1 MNYTFSNSTT
11 ITSSTIIEDY
21 FPIIIEYDKEEL
33 NNKFIEFNYQDTDML
48 EISVNP
54 KTNLLKRLSLSLCNH
69 YSIEDAMLSAPAS
82 DEGSLSIEGPA
93 STECDKFLV
102 KVFNDGIQID
112 LSSKEVVHNYKCGQ
126 VIYSISA
133 DNTLTAVYIPSLA
146 ENELAHAKR
155 ELLGE

>member
-1 MNYTFSNSTT
+1 MYKVESYVERCT
-11 ITSSTIIEDY
+11 ILVGHSGYIGRY
-21 FPIIIEYDKEEL
+21 
-33 NNKFIEFNYQDTDML
+33 
-48 EISVNP
+48 
-54 KTNLLKRLSLSLCNH
+54 
-69 YSIEDAMLSAPAS
+69 AMLSTPAA

-102 KVFNDGIQID
+102 KVFIDGIQID
-112 LSSKEVVHNYKCGQ
+112 LSSKEAVHNYKCGQ

-146 ENELAHAKR
+146 ENELTHAKR

>member
-11 ITSSTIIEDY
+11 MTSSTIIEDY
-21 FPIIIEYDKEEL
+21 FPVIIEYDKEEL

-54 KTNLLKRLSLSLCNH
+54 KTNMLKRLSLSLCNH
-69 YSIEDAMLSAPAS
+69 YAIEDATLNAPAA

-93 STECDKFLV
+93 STECNKFLV
-102 KVFNDGIQID
+102 KVFNDGIKID
-112 LSSKEVVHNYKCGQ
+112 LSDKEAVHNYKCGQ
-126 VIYSISA
+126 VIYSIST
-133 DNTLTAVYIPSLA
+133 DNTLTAVYIPSLT
-146 ENELAHAKR
+146 ENDLSHAKR